1 MDPRND
7 TLQAMLGTLG
17 EARRAGCFSAAA
29 GFPWQASEAK
39 VTGLLRRRMS
49 WVRVGLPLA
58 AAAAVAVLF
67 VGPSL
72 VNTRNSGDGTFAV
85 LPNGSTPV
93 EVAEL
98 ATAGPA
104 ATSAFAENCDYNGDG
119 VVDGRDI
126 QAFVDR
132 MKDGEGDPIL
142 EMEAFQRCLLGKS

>member
-1 MDPRND
+1 MDSAHNK
-7 TLQAMLGTLG
+7 LQALLGTLG
-17 EARRAGCFSAAA
+17 EAREAGCFAAAA
-29 GFPWQASEAK
+29 GFPWQSPQAK
-39 VTGLLRRRMS
+39 VTGLLRRRMA

-72 VNTRNSGDGTFAV
+72 VKTVNTVDRTSVIPTGTQP
-85 LPNGSTPV
+85 L

-104 ATSAFAENCDYNGDG
+104 ATSAMAENCDYNGDG

-126 QAFVDR
+126 QAFIDR
-132 MKDGEGDPIL
+132 LRDGRGDPQL
-142 EMEAFQRCLLGKS
+142 EAEALQRCLLGRS

>member
-1 MDPRND
+1 MDSTHN

-17 EARRAGCFSAAA
+17 EAREAGCFAAAA
-29 GFPWQASEAK
+29 GFPWQSPQAK
-39 VTGLLRRRMS
+39 VTGLLRRRMA

-58 AAAAVAVLF
+58 AAAAVAVVF

-72 VNTRNSGDGTFAV
+72 VRTVNTVDRTSVMIPTGTQP
-85 LPNGSTPV
+85 L

-104 ATSAFAENCDYNGDG
+104 ATSATAENCDYNGDG

-126 QAFVDR
+126 QAFIDR
-132 MKDGEGDPIL
+132 LRDGRGDPQL
-142 EMEAFQRCLLGKS
+142 EAEALQRCLLGKS